1 MKIDELQ
8 VYRGRDLE
16 IAKGIIMRQ
25 PTLGEIE
32 SDGESHEMDF
42 FETCYTLIATP
53 TDMMAQLDK
62 IGIRYEDVTNFELF
76 MMLFPALPQEK
87 VRLLFQNLDPAEYER
102 TLVENQDRYILAN
115 PHNNTFIDE
124 VVYHDIVAY
133 VCAVMKMK
141 QTQKKTPG
149 NAFSRQIMLEVAYAD
164 WQTAKEKRKKSFLQP
179 LVSTM
184 VNLEGFKCD
193 WSTIWDM
200 KIGAFMDAVQRT
212 QVIASSKALLDG
224 CYSGNIDTKKIKTKE
239 LDFMRELGE
248 G

>member
-16 IAKGIIMRQ
+16 ITKGIVMRQ

-76 MMLFPALPQEK
+76 MMLFPSLPKEK
-87 VRLLFQNLDPAEYER
+87 VHLLFRNLEPADYER
-102 TLVENQDRYILAN
+102 TLVENQGRYILAN
-115 PHNNTFIDE
+115 PKINSFIDE
-124 VVYHDIVAY
+124 VVYHDIVDY
-133 VCAVMKMK
+133 VCAVMRMK
-141 QTQKKTPG
+141 QTEKKTPG
-149 NAFSRQIMLEVAYAD
+149 NAFSRRIMLDVAYMD
-164 WQTAKEKRKKSFLQP
+164 WEAAKERKAKSFLQP

-184 VNLEGFKCD
+184 VNLEGFKSD
-193 WSTIWDM
+193 WSTVWDM

-212 QVIASSKALLDG
+212 QIIVSSKALLDG

-239 LDFMRELGE
+239 LDYMRELGH
-248 G
+248 